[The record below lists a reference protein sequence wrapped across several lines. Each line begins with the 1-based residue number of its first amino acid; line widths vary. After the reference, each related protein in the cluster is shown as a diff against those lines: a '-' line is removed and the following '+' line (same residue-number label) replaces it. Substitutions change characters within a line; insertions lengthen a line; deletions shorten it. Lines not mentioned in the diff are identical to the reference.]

1 MKSKFK
7 FQVFPSLQDRKTN
20 LFGFFLGEVK
30 ARQFLIQE
38 LLNFS
43 LRLRPNYKDCMRIKK
58 MAARGVKYD
67 NFGVSE
73 VMDF

>member
-1 MKSKFK
+1 
-7 FQVFPSLQDRKTN
+7 
-20 LFGFFLGEVK
+20 LGEVK

-43 LRLRPNYKDCMRIKK
+43 LILRPNYKDCMRIKK